1 MLHKFITKNKSSELI
16 IEAVKNL
23 DNELADHDKFYK
35 GMEAEIEMKHSEA
48 INQLSSTKQVAA
60 KIDLNQIRFTEK
72 VAPTDNQNKVIE
84 MPNLS
89 MRDELVKQGTEDFW
103 LAGFEN
109 DADGKG
115 KNSASL

>member
-16 IEAVKNL
+16 FEAVKNL

-35 GMEAEIEMKHSEA
+35 GMEAEIEMKL

-60 KIDLNQIRFTEK
+60 KIDLKQIRFTEK

-84 MPNLS
+84 MPN
-89 MRDELVKQGTEDFW
+89 
-103 LAGFEN
+103 
-109 DADGKG
+109 
-115 KNSASL
+115 